1 MTGMDGTYG
10 AEETSTKSGSLTNPS
25 VLRFRQMV
33 TYPDDIKKHRVVK
46 LEKAANDSIYQI

>member
-1 MTGMDGTYG
+1 MDGTYG